1 MAATRGPQV
10 VLEGYARA
18 VARGGVGK
26 TMRENIAAMDALVI
40 AGLVADGN
48 SVDGSARNG
57 GIPYDTVVAQFPHE
71 PLNAWEIP
79 APRLQL
85 GSGSQIWDKTP
96 VGNTPPVPGWE
107 FSAIYGPQSAVDIF
121 AKILNVPPRST
132 FNAVE
137 GVITLPATATPFNTY
152 HTGVSGFADNFAP
165 GAVCFAVGGY
175 SVVDADNCV
184 TGAFGSV
191 TVDSPL
197 ANGAYNNVRLQNE
210 YDWYCGNPSS
220 TVRGTLHDGY
230 FKVQPNSGTNLMAFS
245 SQVFVGPFGIGTA
258 SFNGTVMTVAAVSS
272 GTFAVGMRLES
283 TGIDGTTYVTI
294 TSLGSGT
301 GGIGTYN
308 LSANVGVIPS
318 TTVRATSSYP
328 WNVTLISPD
337 GVAVVA
343 VDIGQRNHI
352 SSLSSGSRSQFVQ
365 WRYSDNSSTNEHVM
379 QQWIEPL
386 SAGGVLYLQ
395 NFQPSI
401 PASYGIR
408 NNANSS
414 AAYLSQNHAGTD
426 WVDMLHLDAFDH
438 TIVGSGSVQ
447 TLLATT
453 QGTAVEVLDSGV
465 PVTNTIGMAGATA
478 SGNARI
484 YMVGGGNLQ
493 LANVGLPTN
502 STAGFVSPFP
512 VMNGAPSATPANVNI
527 SNAFSVFNT
536 QTKNLNIYDPLSGGW
551 YHVALTAGAA

>member
-1 MAATRGPQV
+1 MNAITR
-10 VLEGYARA
+10 L
-18 VARGGVGK
+18 GG
-26 TMRENIAAMDALVI
+26 
-40 AGLVADGN
+40 
-48 SVDGSARNG
+48 SPRNG
-57 GIPYDTVVAQFPHE
+57 GTGYPWHDGELLYAADLNAAFDG
-71 PLNAWEIP
+71 PLNLFAPSSVVDP
-79 APRLQL
+79 ATA
-85 GSGSQIWDKTP
+85 GG
-96 VGNTPPVPGWE
+96 TPPVPGYT
-107 FSAIYGPQSAVDIF
+107 FSARYGQNSAVDIF

-132 FNAVE
+132 FNALE

-197 ANGAYNNVRLQNE
+197 ANGTHTNVRLQNE
-210 YDWYCGNPSS
+210 FDWYCGNPST

-230 FKVQPNSGTNLMAFS
+230 FKVQPNSGTNLMAFA
-245 SQVFVGPFGIGTA
+245 SQVFIGPFGIGTA
-258 SFNGTVMTVAAVSS
+258 SFNGTLMTVAAVST

-283 TGIDGTTYVTI
+283 TGVDGTAYVTI
-294 TSLGSGT
+294 ASLGSGA
-301 GGIGTYN
+301 GGTGTYN
-308 LSANVGVIPS
+308 LSADVGVIPS

-328 WNVTLISPD
+328 WNVTLVSPD

-365 WRYSDNSSTNEHVM
+365 WRYSDNSSTDEHVM

-401 PASYGIR
+401 PACYGIR
-408 NNANSS
+408 NYANSS

-438 TIVGSGSVQ
+438 TIVGSGSAQ
-447 TLLATT
+447 TVLATT
-453 QGTAVEVLDSGV
+453 QGSALEVLDSGV

-493 LANVGLPTN
+493 LSNVPPVPSAT
-502 STAGFVSPFP
+502 TGFVSPWP
-512 VMNGAPSATPANVNI
+512 VVNGTPTGVPANVNI
-527 SNAFSVFNT
+527 SNAFTVYNT

-551 YHVALTAGAA
+551 YHIALTAGAA

>member
-96 VGNTPPVPGWE
+96 VGNPVAPGWE
-107 FSAIYGPQSAVDIF
+107 FSAIYGSQSARDIF
-121 AKILNVPPRST
+121 AKILNVPPRNT
-132 FNAVE
+132 FNVIE
-137 GVITLPATATPFNTY
+137 GVLTLPATVTDFNTY
-152 HTGVSGFADNFAP
+152 HAAVSGFADQYSSA
-165 GAVCFAVGGY
+165 GVCFGVGGY
-175 SVVDADNCV
+175 AVADTSNTI

-191 TVDSPL
+191 AVDSPL
-197 ANGAYNNVRLQNE
+197 ASGAFSNVRLQHE
-210 YDWYCGNPSS
+210 YDFYCSNPSS
-220 TVRGTLHDGY
+220 SVRGTLNDGY
-230 FKVQPNSGTNLMAFS
+230 FKVAPNGSTNFIAFTNN
-245 SQVFVGPFGIGTA
+245 VFVGPFGIGTA
-258 SFNGTVMTVAAVSS
+258 SFNGTLMTVAAVSS
-272 GTFAVGMRLES
+272 GAFAAGQRLES
-283 TGIDGTTYVTI
+283 TGIDGTDYITI
-294 TSLGSGT
+294 ASLGTGT
-301 GGIGTYN
+301 GGVGTYN
-308 LSANVGVIPS
+308 LSADVGVIPS

-328 WNVTLISPD
+328 WNIAYISPD
-337 GVAVVA
+337 GVSTIAL
-343 VDIGQRNHI
+343 DIGARNAAT
-352 SSLSSGSRSQFVQ
+352 SLTVGGRSQSVN
-365 WRYSDNSSTNEHVM
+365 WRFTDLGSSSERIL

-386 SAGGVLYLQ
+386 ASGGVLYLQ
-395 NFQPSI
+395 NFSAAT

-408 NNANSS
+408 NNSIAGSS
-414 AAYLSQNHAGTD
+414 YMSQNHAGSG
-426 WVDMLHLDAFDH
+426 WVDMLHLDVNDR
-438 TIVGSGSVQ
+438 TVLGSGSAITQ
-447 TLLATT
+447 MATT
-453 QGTAVEVLDSGV
+453 QGPAAQVIDSGV
-465 PVTNTIGMAGATA
+465 PVTNVINLAGATA
-478 SGNARI
+478 AGAARI
-484 YMVGGGNLQ
+484 YTGGGGNLQ